1 MVNSYSLKT
10 LLGKTTKK
18 KQLTVSGETVKQLE
32 QKRLRFIKKDIEDA
46 ERVFEA
52 GVSEEGINIQ

>member
-1 MVNSYSLKT
+1 MVNSYLLKT

>member
-1 MVNSYSLKT
+1 MLKT

-18 KQLTVSGETVKQLE
+18 NQLTVSGETVKQLE